1 MYCKSI
7 ILLKCGILLLDCK
20 SIILLN
26 CKYFTFIQ
34 NIVFIIINLV
44 CILLLFLAKNRH
56 IIYIYIAH
64 FEDKHNDF
72 LKIDVKRKTNFFVLR
87 FRKIIIV
94 KNIKKF
100 RC

>member
-1 MYCKSI
+1 M
-7 ILLKCGILLLDCK
+7 GILLLDCK

-34 NIVFIIINLV
+34 NITVFIIINLV

-56 IIYIYIAH
+56 IIYIAH

-72 LKIDVKRKTNFFVLR
+72 LKIDVKRKTNFFLFYVLER
-87 FRKIIIV
+87 
-94 KNIKKF
+94 
-100 RC
+100 